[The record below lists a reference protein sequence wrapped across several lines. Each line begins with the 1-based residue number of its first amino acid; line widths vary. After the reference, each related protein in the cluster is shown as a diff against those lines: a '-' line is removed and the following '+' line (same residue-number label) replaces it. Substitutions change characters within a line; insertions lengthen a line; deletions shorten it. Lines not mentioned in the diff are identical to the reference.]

1 MIAVVYEVCDNL
13 SSFCGG
19 YFSLGEKLYN
29 QGAILLNRLFED
41 VYHVNER
48 ELNVDY
54 GFELLL

>member
-1 MIAVVYEVCDNL
+1 MYEVCDNL

-29 QGAILLNRLFED
+29 QGVILLNRLFED

-48 ELNVDY
+48 ELNVENVF
-54 GFELLL
+54 GLSL